1 MDVIPTTHVITNYV
15 NNLLTINNKL
25 AAAEGTIKNAPI
37 WDQLDKHNPNLL
49 IFLNNFDNEIS
60 EKRKSSSRLVFIFIL
75 ELQVVIVHGSL
86 LWNGMRSAKY

>member
-15 NNLLTINNKL
+15 KNLLTINNKL

-49 IFLNNFDNEIS
+49 IFLNNFDNEIP
-60 EKRKSSSRLVFIFIL
+60 EKKEIELKVGVHIHTRAPSGYSAWESPL
-75 ELQVVIVHGSL
+75 E
-86 LWNGMRSAKY
+86 WNEICS